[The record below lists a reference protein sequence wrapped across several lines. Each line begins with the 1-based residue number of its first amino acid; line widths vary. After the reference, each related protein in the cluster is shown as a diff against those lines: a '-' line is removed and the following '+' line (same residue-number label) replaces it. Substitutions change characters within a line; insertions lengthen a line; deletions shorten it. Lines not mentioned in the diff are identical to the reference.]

1 MLNAIFG
8 WTNSATFGS
17 VIAYNVYWITL
28 TLSVMILRYKEVKG
42 HFLFF
47 KAKKSEEPK
56 DDRYSDELRGP
67 ETPIQLTTVG
77 TDVRR
82 ASNYL
87 A

>member
-17 VIAYNVYWITL
+17 VIAYNVYWIVL
-28 TLSVMILRYKEVKG
+28 TLSVAVLRYKEVKG
-42 HFLFF
+42 HYPFF

-56 DDRYSDELRGP
+56 DEHDSDDLRGA
-67 ETPIQLTTVG
+67 ENPIQLTNLG
-77 TDVRR
+77 NGVRR
-82 ASNYL
+82 SSNDL